1 MRRMG
6 LGSKNK
12 AILLKNISELITM
25 APAFAKQGR
34 HIQESDLGLLKNQ
47 ALLIQNGM
55 ISWIGSST
63 KIPKEFSKKKIK
75 EINMK
80 GKTVLPGFVECHTH
94 TVFAGSRAHEF
105 EQRNQGTSYQEIAAR
120 GGGILYTMKQ
130 TRQATS
136 AQLKKS
142 TQEKVNHFVKQ
153 GVTTLEIK
161 SGYALNA
168 KDEIKMLQVANSLS
182 GVRVVPTFLG
192 AHDLPPEFKTHSE
205 YLNFILKEVLPVVKK
220 KKLSKRVDIFIE
232 KGFFEH
238 KVGHEYLQAAQSMGF
253 DVIVHADQLSLS
265 GGSDVAVN
273 LKALSADHLLQ
284 ITQPEI
290 KKIAQSEVTCVLLPA
305 ADLYMKKNYPPA
317 RELISAG
324 ARVALATDFNPG
336 SSPTQD
342 LALVGLLARLEMKM
356 TLPEVIAAYTVG
368 ASYALGLQNHV
379 GSLELGK
386 SADLV
391 STSKSWT
398 DLFYSVGDNSIETT
412 MLAGDLMHQ
421 EI

>member
-6 LGSKNK
+6 LGLKNK
-12 AILLKNISELITM
+12 AILLRNISELITM

-34 HIQESDLGLLKNQ
+34 RIQESDLGLLKNQ
-47 ALLIQNGM
+47 SLLIQNGM
-55 ISWIGSST
+55 ISWIGSS
-63 KIPKEFSKKKIK
+63 KKVPKEFSKKKIK

-105 EQRNQGTSYQEIAAR
+105 ELRNQGTSYQEIAAR

-130 TRQATS
+130 TRHATS
-136 AQLKKS
+136 SQLKKS

-192 AHDLPPEFKTHSE
+192 AHDLPPEFKNHSE
-205 YLNFILKEVLPVVKK
+205 YLNFLLKEVLPVVKK

-232 KGFFEH
+232 KGFFEN
-238 KVGHEYLQAAQSMGF
+238 KVGHEYLQAAQAMGF
-253 DVIVHADQLSLS
+253 DVLVHADQLSLS
-265 GGSDVAVN
+265 GGSEVAVK

-368 ASYALGLQNHV
+368 ASYALGLQNRV